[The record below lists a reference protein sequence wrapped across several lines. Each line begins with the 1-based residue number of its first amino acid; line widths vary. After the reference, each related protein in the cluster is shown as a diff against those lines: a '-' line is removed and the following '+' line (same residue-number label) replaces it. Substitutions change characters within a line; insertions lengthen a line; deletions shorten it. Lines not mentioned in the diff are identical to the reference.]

1 MPDEPRSP
9 THDDPTVDIPAAPPP
24 GSEPAAGRQ
33 GSRRPRLRR
42 GLLVGA
48 AVLGLFGLLYG
59 GDLATSRG
67 EVPRGVTVAGVAV
80 GGMERGAAETK
91 LRGQIQPR
99 LAQPVPVLAGDVETT
114 LDPAAAGLTVNW
126 DATLDQVGEQPL
138 NPWTRLTSLFTTR
151 DVDVVT
157 TGDREELTAALEQL
171 RSETDREPTE
181 GTIRFDGATPVP
193 VDPVPGQV
201 VDVSAATE
209 AVLDGWTDGRAVQ
222 LPVTTTP
229 VSTTPEG
236 VRTALTEVAEPAVSA
251 PVTVTGDGADAEL
264 EPEVIADALRFAP
277 DGEGGLEATIDT
289 PTVIDALAPQL
300 ADTEQQGNDAEVVLQ
315 GGSPTVLP
323 SVTGRVIDW
332 KVSLEPLMEVLTGT
346 EQRSLPARYVEEPAE
361 LTTAEAEGLGIDEVV
376 SEFSTSGF
384 ADDSGQNIKRI
395 AEQVDGAVVEPGET
409 FSLNGH
415 TAPRNASN
423 GYVEAGI
430 IDDGRP
436 DRGIGG
442 GVSQFATT
450 LFNASYF
457 AGMTNVEHH
466 EHSYY
471 ISRYPEGREATVF
484 EGALDL
490 QFRNDSPSGILID
503 TAWSPESITVRFWST
518 KHYDVE
524 PNTSER
530 SAFTDPPTKRISG
543 DPCIES
549 SGSPGFTVSN
559 TRTVRDADTGAVVSN
574 DGHTTVYDPQPEVIC
589 E

>member
-1 MPDEPRSP
+1 MPDEPRSQ
-9 THDDPTVDIPAAPPP
+9 THDDPTVDLPAGPPS
-24 GSEPAAGRQ
+24 GSGPTAGQQ
-33 GSRRPRLRR
+33 GSRRPGLRR

-48 AVLGLFGLLYG
+48 AVVGLLGLLYV
-59 GDLATSRG
+59 GDLVMSRG
-67 EVPRGVTVAGVAV
+67 EVPRGVTVAGVSV
-80 GGMERGAAETK
+80 GGMERGAADTK
-91 LRGQIQPR
+91 LRGQIEPR
-99 LAQPVPVLAGDVETT
+99 LAEPVPVLAGDVETA
-114 LDPAAAGLTVNW
+114 LDPAAAGLAVDW
-126 DATLDQVGEQPL
+126 DATLDQAGEQPL
-138 NPWTRLTSLFTTR
+138 NPWTRLTSLFTSR

-157 TGDREELTAALEQL
+157 TGDRDDLTAALEAL

-181 GTIRFDGATPVP
+181 GTIRFDGITAVA

-209 AVLDGWTDGRAVQ
+209 AVLDGWTDGRTVE

-236 VRTALTEVAEPAVSA
+236 VRTALTEVAQPAVSA

-277 DGEGGLEATIDT
+277 DGEGGLDAKIDDR
-289 PTVIDALAPQL
+289 TVVDALAPQL
-300 ADTEQQGNDAEVVLQ
+300 ADTEQEGKDAEVVLQ
-315 GGSPTVLP
+315 AGSPTVLP
-323 SVTGRVIDW
+323 SVTGRGIDW
-332 KVSLEPLMEVLTGT
+332 KVSLEPLMAVLTNT
-346 EQRSLPARYVEEPAE
+346 DDRSLPARYVEEPAE
-361 LTTAEAEGLGIDEVV
+361 LTTEEAEALGIEEVV
-376 SEFSTSGF
+376 SEFDTSGF

-409 FSLNGH
+409 FSLNGY
-415 TAPRNASN
+415 TSPRNAAN

-457 AGMTNVEHH
+457 AGMTDIEHN

-484 EGALDL
+484 EGALDV
-490 QFRNDSPSGILID
+490 QFRNDSPNGILID
-503 TAWSPESITVRFWST
+503 TAWSPDTISVRFWST
-518 KHYDVE
+518 KNYEVE
-524 PNTSER
+524 SSTSER
-530 SAFTDPPTKRISG
+530 SDFTEPSTRRVSD
-543 DPCIES
+543 DPCVDS
-549 SGSPGFTVSN
+549 SGSPGFTVTD
-559 TRTVRDADTGAVVSN
+559 TRTVRDADTGEVVSQ

>member
-1 MPDEPRSP
+1 MSDEPRSQ
-9 THDDPTVDIPAAPPP
+9 THDDPTVDIPAGPRPEFGP
-24 GSEPAAGRQ
+24 TAGQQ
-33 GSRRPRLRR
+33 GSRRSRLRR
-42 GLLVGA
+42 GLLVAA
-48 AVLGLFGLLYG
+48 AVFGLCGLLYG
-59 GDLATSRG
+59 GDLAMSRG
-67 EVPRGVTVAGVAV
+67 EVPRGVTVAEVPV
-80 GGMERGAAETK
+80 GGMERGAAATK
-91 LRGQIQPR
+91 LRGQIEPR
-99 LAQPVPVLAGDVETT
+99 LAQLVPVRAGDVETT
-114 LDPAAAGLTVNW
+114 LDPAAAGLAVDW
-126 DATLDQVGEQPL
+126 DDTLDQAGAQPL

-171 RSETDREPTE
+171 RSETDRVPAE
-181 GTIRFDGATPVP
+181 GTIRFDEATPVA

-201 VDVSAATE
+201 LDVPAATE
-209 AVLDGWTDGRAVQ
+209 AVLDGWADGSAVG

-236 VRTALTEVAEPAVSA
+236 VRTALTEIAEPAVSA

-264 EPEVIADALRFAP
+264 EPEVIAEALRFAP
-277 DGEGGLEATIDT
+277 DDQGGLDATIDN
-289 PTVIDALAPQL
+289 PTVVDALAPQL
-300 ADTEQQGNDAEVVLQ
+300 EDTEQQGKDAEVVLQ

-323 SVTGRVIDW
+323 SVTGRGIDW

-346 EQRSLPARYVEEPAE
+346 DDRSLPARYVEEPAE
-361 LTTAEAEGLGIDEVV
+361 LTTEQAEALGINEVV
-376 SEFSTSGF
+376 SEFDTSGF
-384 ADDSGQNIKRI
+384 ADDSGRNIKRI
-395 AEQVDGAVVEPGET
+395 AEQVDGAVVKPGET
-409 FSLNGH
+409 FSLNGY
-415 TAPRNASN
+415 TAPRNAAN
-423 GYVEAGI
+423 GYGEAGI

-457 AGMTNVEHH
+457 AGMTDIEHN

-484 EGALDL
+484 EGALDVR
-490 QFRNDSPSGILID
+490 FRNDSPNGILID
-503 TAWSPESITVRFWST
+503 TAWSPDSITVRFWST

-524 PNTSER
+524 SNTSGR
-530 SAFTDPPTKRISG
+530 SDFTEPSTQRVSG

-549 SGSPGFTVSN
+549 SGSPGFTVTN

-574 DGHTTVYDPQPEVIC
+574 DGHTTVYDPQPKVIC